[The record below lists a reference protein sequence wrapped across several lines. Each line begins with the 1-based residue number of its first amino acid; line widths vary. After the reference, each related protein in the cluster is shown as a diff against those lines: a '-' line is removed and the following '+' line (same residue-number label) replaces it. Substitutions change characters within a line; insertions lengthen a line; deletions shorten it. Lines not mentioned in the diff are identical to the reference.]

1 MKSVFSLL
9 RPLGEKKISR
19 PFAIFRCIIFG
30 KKRATFFREI
40 RRDSDPRWRLCKTRR
55 KRASLALRNLVFP
68 TAGCELKHYLINPSP
83 IFVFERD
90 KEAPSNVGTKE
101 KVSNFLTRLINLM
114 FAIFVQLNFCN
125 PE

>member
-9 RPLGEKKISR
+9 RPLGGKKIPGLLQFSGALFLER
-19 PFAIFRCIIFG
+19 NASL
-30 KKRATFFREI
+30 FFREI
-40 RRDSDPRWRLCKTRR
+40 RRDYDPRWRLCKTRR

-68 TAGCELKHYLINPSP
+68 TAGCVLKHYLINRSP

-114 FAIFVQLNFCN
+114 FAIFVQLNFCS